1 MSTHDNADRQSEFV
15 ADAVTA
21 MKLEQ
26 SENNTDAPILNG
38 GGAAMKPDSKAA
50 SPEPLIKDER
60 ASSTLTKSRSSSR
73 TPSSRTPLKK
83 EHSDSEDIQEKRGD
97 DASGTEKVGGGI
109 SVKMEPGQP
118 PKLARSSSQKVVPRP
133 PRLFLDLPDSTEEA
147 QKTFEVIET
156 CQYAN
161 KYMGYTEHAMECD
174 CAEEWGESVFVACYI
189 CLAVLVVVLA
199 QSPRFR
205 IPSQSKTKR
214 LCPDSCQHLLMTISS
229 QVISLSNSARSGQFN
244 ESSMWRGLGLHQ
256 PRDKD

>member
-26 SENNTDAPILNG
+26 SENITDAPILNG

-73 TPSSRTPLKK
+73 TPPRK
-83 EHSDSEDIQEKRGD
+83 ENSDNEDIQERRED

-133 PRLFLDLPDSTEEA
+133 PQLFLDLPDSTEEA
-147 QKTFEVIET
+147 QRTFEVIET

-174 CAEEWGESVFVACYI
+174 CAEEWGESVFIACYI
-189 CLAVLVVVLA
+189 CLAVLASVLA

-205 IPSQSKTKR
+205 VPSQSKTKR
-214 LCPDSCQHLLMTISS
+214 LCPDFCRHLLMIIPFH
-229 QVISLSNSARSGQFN
+229 VISLSNSARSGQFN

-256 PRDKD
+256 PRN